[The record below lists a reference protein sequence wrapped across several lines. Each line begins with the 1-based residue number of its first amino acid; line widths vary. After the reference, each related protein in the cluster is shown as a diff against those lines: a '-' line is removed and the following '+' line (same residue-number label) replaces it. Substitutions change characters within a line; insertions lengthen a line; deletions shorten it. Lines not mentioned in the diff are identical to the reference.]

1 MRHAFRRLFPILL
14 AAFSL
19 IAMVLPAALQS
30 GALMP
35 FHISAAAL
43 CCVSFI
49 ACVCAIIAIHI
60 KSVRKNSENA
70 AQSSSNCP
78 KRRIFLTGAS
88 AIALCDVGLI
98 FAAETLITGM
108 IWAKRA
114 WGAAWVWE
122 PRLSGMLLMTLTFAA
137 WRLSCAILGG
147 DTPDKMRYAA
157 PLLILGL
164 PALFFTH
171 FAVRLFGG
179 IHPDSV
185 AQSGA
190 QFPGLAATAAIILGH
205 IGLAAA
211 IFIFRSS
218 DARREE

>member
-1 MRHAFRRLFPILL
+1 MRHPFRRLFPALL

-19 IAMVLPAALQS
+19 VAAIMPAALRS

-35 FHISAAAL
+35 FHISAAVL
-43 CCVSFI
+43 CYASFI
-49 ACVCAIIAIHI
+49 ACACAIIAIHI
-60 KSVRKNSENA
+60 RIVRKNSENRV
-70 AQSSSNCP
+70 QSSS
-78 KRRIFLTGAS
+78 KHRKHRILLTGTS

-98 FAAETLITGM
+98 FAAETLVTGM

-164 PALFFTH
+164 PAMFFTH

-185 AQSGA
+185 AHAGA
-190 QFPGLAATAAIILGH
+190 QFPRFAATSAIILGH

-211 IFIFRSS
+211 LFIIRNS
-218 DARREE
+218 DAARGE